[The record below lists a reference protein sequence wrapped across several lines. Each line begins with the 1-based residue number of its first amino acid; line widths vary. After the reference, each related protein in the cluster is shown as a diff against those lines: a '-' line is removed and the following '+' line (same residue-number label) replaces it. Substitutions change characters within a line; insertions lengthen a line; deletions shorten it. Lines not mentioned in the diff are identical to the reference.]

1 VVSFVVESERS
12 RDLRRDVSRMI
23 VERGW
28 GLLELRPADMTLEEV
43 FIRLVTEEEHEV
55 RE

>member
-1 VVSFVVESERS
+1 
-12 RDLRRDVSRMI
+12 MI

-28 GLLELRPADMTLEEV
+28 GLLEFRPADMTLEEI
-43 FIRLVTEEEHEV
+43 FIRLVTKEEQEV